1 MWLQAIDDGNQTEIL
16 GDWPARY
23 SQKSRQILQIPYNL
37 MRACE
42 PRMGQ
47 LPSYRTDANN
57 PAFANTALDLF
68 GPFEVKVKR
77 KTIKEAWCCIFTC
90 MTSRAVHLELCTDKS
105 TDTFLMAFRRFV
117 CLRGHPKL
125 VWSDRGTNFV
135 GSQRYLHEMMQEW
148 DIPKIKSNFAEF
160 GTSFEWCWNVPKAS
174 HMNEVVESLIKSV

>member
-1 MWLQAIDDGNQTEIL
+1 MEIRQKYWVIGL
-16 GDWPARY
+16 RDIARNHV
-23 SQKSRQILQIPYNL
+23 KACIPCKL
-37 MRACE
+37 MRKRACE
-42 PRMGQ
+42 QRMGQ

-68 GPFEVKVKR
+68 GPFEVKVGR

-117 CLRGHPKL
+117 CLTGHPKL

-135 GSQRYLHEMMQEW
+135 GAQRYLQEMVQEW
-148 DIPKIKSNFAEF
+148 DILKIKSSFAEF
-160 GTSFEWCWNVPKAS
+160 GKGGVGTYPKL
-174 HMNEVVESLIKSV
+174 VT